1 MYKIGYIDSSKKQY
15 IYYLLNFDF
24 VLNDTNVYGFLR
36 KLIYNG
42 SDYDADKI
50 YEIISRMKPLTDKEE
65 LLTLTQYIRNKKIN
79 DLLD

>member
-1 MYKIGYIDSSKKQY
+1 MNKKKY
-15 IYYLLNFDF
+15 IYYLLDFDF
-24 VLNDTNVYGFLR
+24 VLNDHNIYGALR

-42 SDYDADKI
+42 LDYDADRI
-50 YEIISRMKPLTDKEE
+50 YEIISRMKPLSHKEE